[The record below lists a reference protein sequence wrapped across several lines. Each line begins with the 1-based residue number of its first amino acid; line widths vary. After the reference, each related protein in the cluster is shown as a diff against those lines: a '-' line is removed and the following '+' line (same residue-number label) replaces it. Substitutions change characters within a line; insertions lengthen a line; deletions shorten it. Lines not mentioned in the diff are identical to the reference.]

1 MGAII
6 RKGGLGLP
14 VVISVAFFLL
24 FYIIKTIGEK
34 AAHEGNMSGIV
45 GAWISIFLIT
55 PIGMF
60 LSYKAANDSPLFDME
75 NYRRFFDQA
84 ISFVKKNLVK
94 KSN

>member
-24 FYIIKTIGEK
+24 FYIVKTIGEK
-34 AAHEGNMSGIV
+34 AAHEGSMSGIL

-55 PIGMF
+55 PVGMF
-60 LSYKAANDSPLFDME
+60 LSYKAGTDSPLFDME
-75 NYRRFFDQA
+75 NYRRFFERVIA
-84 ISFVKKNLVK
+84 YIKSAGK
-94 KSN
+94 KS